1 MNKYK
6 IKNNVIGDSVFIIAE
21 IGINHDGSLS
31 KCKKLIKYA
40 KKSGADYIKFQHHIP
55 DEEMLK
61 KVPRSKNFS
70 ISLYNFLKKYSFKIE
85 DHKILMNY
93 CKKKKFHYLLS
104 ATEYKSE
111 NSYLILYEL
120 LKNLSLFD
128 GILFY
133 SIFQRPVDK
142 IERIKIYSILLKKK
156 KSLYFALEN
165 LRISKQEDI
174 NTVEKII
181 LIKKYE
187 IQNKKNNVQFNRKEK
202 NYVQFTHNRTKRN
215 YLERMSNHK
224 IECMKVSKNYDYDYW
239 DGDRMYGYGGYRY
252 IKDYWKKT
260 AVDLI
265 KDYKLNNESKLLDV
279 GCGKGFLLY
288 EIKKIL
294 PKIYIIG
301 IDISK
306 YAIQNSHPKIKK
318 FLKYFDINK
327 KLFYKDKEFDLV
339 ISLAALHNLDHTGL
353 DTALLEI
360 ERVGKKKYIMVESF
374 TNEIELFNLQCWAL
388 TCQSFLSKRDW
399 IWFFNKTNYSG
410 FFTEND

>member
-1 MNKYK
+1 MLNLKGY
-6 IKNNVIGDSVFIIAE
+6 IFSRSFYGERVPQNVQNIVLRD
-21 IGINHDGSLS
+21 
-31 KCKKLIKYA
+31 
-40 KKSGADYIKFQHHIP
+40 
-55 DEEMLK
+55 
-61 KVPRSKNFS
+61 
-70 ISLYNFLKKYSFKIE
+70 
-85 DHKILMNY
+85 Y

-120 LKNLSLFD
+120 LKKPSLFD

-133 SIFQRPVDK
+133 SIFQLPVDRV
-142 IERIKIYSILLKKK
+142 ERIKIYKILLKKK
-156 KSLYFALEN
+156 KSFYFALEN
-165 LRISKQEDI
+165 LKISKTEDI

-187 IQNKKNNVQFNRKEK
+187 IQNKRNDMQFKRKEK

-260 AVDLI
+260 AIDLI

-279 GCGKGFLLY
+279 GCGKGFLLF

-294 PKIYIIG
+294 PKINIIG

-306 YAIQNSHPKIKK
+306 YAIQNAHPKIKK

-353 DTALLEI
+353 DMALSEI

-410 FFTEND
+410 DYEFIYFK